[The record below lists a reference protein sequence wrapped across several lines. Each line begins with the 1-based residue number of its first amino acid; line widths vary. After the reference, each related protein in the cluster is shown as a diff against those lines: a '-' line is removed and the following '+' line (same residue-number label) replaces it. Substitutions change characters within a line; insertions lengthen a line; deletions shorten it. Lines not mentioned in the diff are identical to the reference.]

1 MAIGPDRV
9 QVLKQESASLGGDA
23 ADDVPYTTPIEPQ
36 EDALEACGIYFQ
48 DASNRDE
55 NVYVARAAN
64 DMIFRDLNN
73 TTPVTLT
80 TLVGG
85 AAAVDPAFRRHFLL
99 MGG

>member
-9 QVLKQESASLGGDA
+9 QALKQESASLGGDG

-36 EDALEACGIYFQ
+36 EDALESCGIFFQ

-55 NVYVARAAN
+55 NVYVARAGN
-64 DMIFRDLNN
+64 DLIFRDSNN

-80 TLVGG
+80 SLVGG
-85 AAAVDPAFRRHFLL
+85 APTVDYAFRRHFLL
-99 MGG
+99 MGA